1 MYTHLEYTAYMNSIQ
16 YTIRNIPEPVDNA
29 LRSVARKKGVSFN
42 STVVEALEMAVGANG
57 RQTRNTDFDWI
68 IGSGLKDDSFDE
80 SMQWL
85 NKLPKDIN

>member
-1 MYTHLEYTAYMNSIQ
+1 MNSIQ
-16 YTIRNIPEPVDNA
+16 YTIRNIPVPVDTA

>member
-1 MYTHLEYTAYMNSIQ
+1 MYTHLEYTVYMSSIQ
-16 YTIRNIPEPVDNA
+16 YTIRNIPEPVDKA

>member
-1 MYTHLEYTAYMNSIQ
+1 MNSIQ
-16 YTIRNIPEPVDNA
+16 YTIRNIPEPVDTA
-29 LRSVARKKGVSFN
+29 LRSVARKKGISFN

-85 NKLPKDIN
+85 NKLPKGIN

>member
-1 MYTHLEYTAYMNSIQ
+1 MNSIQ
-16 YTIRNIPEPVDNA
+16 YTIRNIPEPVDTA
-29 LRSVARKKGVSFN
+29 LRSVARKKGISFN

-57 RQTRNTDFDWI
+57 RQICNTDFDWI

-85 NKLPKDIN
+85 NKLPKGIN

>member
-16 YTIRNIPEPVDNA
+16 YTIRNIPEPVDTA
-29 LRSVARKKGVSFN
+29 VRSVARKKGISFN

>member
-1 MYTHLEYTAYMNSIQ
+1 MYTYLEYTAYMNSIQ
-16 YTIRNIPEPVDNA
+16 YTIRNIPEPVDAA
-29 LRSVARKKGVSFN
+29 LRSVARKKGISFN

-57 RQTRNTDFDWI
+57 RQARNTNFDWI